1 MLGLS
6 AFLFAGFSKSRG
18 VATDDVTSLQW
29 QDDYSDNAGNIKT
42 ATWAGAI
49 DYCEASTLGG
59 YTDWRLPNAK
69 ELLSI
74 VDYATYNPAISS
86 VFRNTNSNN
95 NKYWWSSTTNAKH
108 TSSASSVE
116 FYNGITQSFS
126 KTFTYNVRCV
136 R

>member
-6 AFLFAGFSKSRG
+6 AFLFAGFSKSGG
-18 VATDDVTSLQW
+18 VVTDSVTSLQW

-42 ATWAGAI
+42 ATWTQAI

-59 YTDWRLPNAK
+59 YTNWRLPNKK

-74 VDYATYNPAISS
+74 VDYTTFTPAISS
-86 VFRNTNSNN
+86 VFQNTSSGA
-95 NKYWWSSTTNAKH
+95 YWSSTTGAGG
-108 TSSASSVE
+108 TSGAWLVG
-116 FYNGITQSFS
+116 FYDGGTGYGLTS
-126 KTFTYNVRCV
+126 TYDVRCV